1 MTKRIK
7 TDILVVGGGLS
18 GCMAAINASDH
29 GAKVA
34 IVEKSHTERS
44 GAAGTGNDHFWRA
57 LDTDTSRPKTPTCS
71 SSETKRRNL
80 ETASAHLRNLVR
92 K

>member
-18 GCMAAINASDH
+18 GCMAAINALDH

-57 LDTDTSRPKTPTCS
+57 RWIQIPHDLRPLLVAVQRR
-71 SSETKRRNL
+71 SE
-80 ETASAHLRNLVR
+80 ET
-92 K
+92 